1 MKAKSE
7 KQIAKAESP
16 ELDQSSFGL
25 SALSFPFRIGFDG
38 KRAANNL
45 TGLGNYSR
53 SLIESIAQQYPEH
66 QYFVYSSKVK
76 HAKQIDSFFEK
87 ENITLKLPKE
97 GGFLWRSLNIIKDL
111 AWDQVQLYHGLSH
124 EIPFAI
130 QHTRIK
136 SIVTIHD
143 LIFLRF
149 PKYYQFIDRKLYEWK
164 SRSACKRADQIIA
177 ISEKTKAD
185 IVEFYN
191 INPDKIKVIYQ
202 SCDDGFKVPMP
213 ESTLNRIKLTYKLP
227 EKYILNVGTIEARK
241 NLKLLVQALK
251 TVDQNYKLVVIGK
264 ETAYFKEIERELD
277 RLALRNRVIFL
288 KNIPFADLPGIYQMA
303 KLFVYPSFYEGFG
316 IPIIEALYS
325 QVPIIA
331 ATGSCLEEAGG
342 PNSVYVSPT
351 DVNGLSEQI
360 NRVLANLQYQ
370 KEMKE
375 KGLEFVQKFNSPQV
389 TKQLMDCYSNLLDS
403 ATTT

>member
-1 MKAKSE
+1 MKAESE
-7 KQIAKAESP
+7 KQISKAEST

-25 SALSFPFRIGFDG
+25 SALSFPIQIGFDG

-53 SLIESIAQQYPEH
+53 SLIESLAAQYPEN
-66 QYFVYSSKVK
+66 QYLVYSPKVK

-97 GGFLWRSLNIIKDL
+97 GGFLWRTLNILKDL
-111 AWDQVQLYHGLSH
+111 GRDHVQIFHGLSH

-149 PKYYQFIDRKLYEWK
+149 PQYYQFIDRKLYKWK

-191 INPDKIKVIYQ
+191 VNPDKIKVIYQ
-202 SCDDGFKVPMP
+202 SCDDGFKMAMP

-241 NLKLLVQALK
+241 NLKLLIQALK
-251 TVDQNYKLVVIGK
+251 TVDHQYKLVVIGK

-288 KNIPFADLPGIYQMA
+288 KNIPFTDLPGIYQMA

-325 QVPIIA
+325 KVPVIA

-342 PNSVYVSPT
+342 PDSIYINPT
-351 DVNGLSEQI
+351 DVSGLAYWIDQ
-360 NRVLANLQYQ
+360 VLQHADLQ

-389 TKQLMDCYSNLLDS
+389 TKQLMDCYSNLLGS
-403 ATTT
+403 ATT

>member
-1 MKAKSE
+1 MKAESE
-7 KQIAKAESP
+7 KQISKAESS

-25 SALSFPFRIGFDG
+25 SALSFPLKISFDG

-53 SLIESIAQQYPEH
+53 SLIESLAKQYPEH
-66 QYFVYSSKVK
+66 QYLVYSPKVK

-87 ENITLKLPKE
+87 ENISLKLPKE

-111 AWDQVQLYHGLSH
+111 AKDQVQLFHGLSH

-130 QHTRIK
+130 QHTKIK

-149 PKYYQFIDRKLYEWK
+149 PQYYQFIDRKLYEWK

-202 SCDDGFKVPMP
+202 SCDDGFKTAMP

-241 NLKLLVQALK
+241 NLRLLIQALK
-251 TVDQNYKLVVIGK
+251 TVDHQYKLVVIGK
-264 ETAYFKEIERELD
+264 ETAYFKEIERELEH
-277 RLALRNRVIFL
+277 LALRNRVIFL

-303 KLFVYPSFYEGFG
+303 ELFVYPSFYEGFG

-325 QVPIIA
+325 QVPVIA

-351 DVNGLSEQI
+351 DVNGLSDQI
-360 NRVLANLQYQ
+360 NRILANLQLQ

-403 ATTT
+403 ATT